1 MTFPVSFRNLIM
13 SRFSDVLGQLK
24 IDTLDKPGNAAR
36 VVPAAQDNMNAKF
49 AAMCLRLANFAI
61 ENSVL
66 PEDVKK
72 PVDTCTKMG
81 MLGDLNQHSK
91 LQTAN
96 VVGDDAI
103 IRVGVGGVSAQLAE
117 GVATE
122 SQMAG
127 AIAEAMHTLAAQP
140 AAVPPP
146 LPSGPVFFLGVD
158 GNPTGPFDLATLKS
172 MAIQGKLRR
181 ETLVWRQGMPGWAA
195 AETVVELTTVLANV
209 PPALP
214 S

>member
-1 MTFPVSFRNLIM
+1 
-13 SRFSDVLGQLK
+13 
-24 IDTLDKPGNAAR
+24 
-36 VVPAAQDNMNAKF
+36 
-49 AAMCLRLANFAI
+49 
-61 ENSVL
+61 
-66 PEDVKK
+66 
-72 PVDTCTKMG
+72 MG

-103 IRVGVGGVSAQLAE
+103 IRVGVGGVSAQLSAE

-140 AAVPPP
+140 AVCASAVTVGSSLFP
-146 LPSGPVFFLGVD
+146 GVD
-158 GNPTGPFDLATLKS
+158 GKPTGPFDLATLKS